1 MNIIEKEIAKRKEII
16 QSKNEKLEK
25 AEEFKKVAEELENE
39 ALAINADFLLEEI
52 MELEA
57 FLPQK
62 ETSEENTEQV
72 VGE

>member
-25 AEEFKKVAEELENE
+25 AKEFKKVAEELENE
-39 ALAINADFLLEEI
+39 ALAINTDFLLEEI